1 MLILSKISKH
11 LLYSAKA
18 SKSQQEPARAS
29 KSQQE
34 PAMTYC
40 VCEGNNKNIFM
51 RKMKKNNFYKH
62 ITIGEDDDYYGGI
75 KEVCD
80 NIGIDYT
87 DYDYLSDL
95 V

>member
-11 LLYSAKA
+11 LLYS
-18 SKSQQEPARAS
+18 ARAS

-40 VCEGNNKNIFM
+40 VCEGNDKNIFS

-75 KEVCD
+75 KEERD

>member
-11 LLYSAKA
+11 LLYSARA

-40 VCEGNNKNIFM
+40 VCEGNDKNIFS

-75 KEVCD
+75 KEERD

>member
-1 MLILSKISKH
+1 
-11 LLYSAKA
+11 
-18 SKSQQEPARAS
+18 
-29 KSQQE
+29 
-34 PAMTYC
+34 
-40 VCEGNNKNIFM
+40 M

-95 V
+95 VWGSLLSIYSLYPPINTPSLNIIGKYI